1 QVVTSPFSRAKE
13 TAEAIRECLD
23 CDLREERDL
32 RERYFGELDGR
43 EDHAS
48 YAKVWALDAVSA
60 RHGEL
65 GVAERA
71 AAVVRR
77 LRKEISIRQ
86 RYYSGDDGQP
96 FPPSPS
102 VVVLV
107 SHGDALQLL
116 QCALA
121 GRPAEQHRSLPHL
134 ENCGIRVLRPP
145 PGEEGVREAGGDAE
159 EDERGGRGAEAA
171 AEAFRMTGARVF
183 RAPAGGEDDGGGR
196 GEGGGGADGER

>member
-1 QVVTSPFSRAKE
+1 
-13 TAEAIRECLD
+13 
-23 CDLREERDL
+23 RDL

-43 EDHAS
+43 EDQAS
-48 YAKVWALDAVSA
+48 YGKVWALDAVSA

-65 GVAERA
+65 GVEPAAQVAERA

-77 LRKEISIRQ
+77 VRREISIRQ
-86 RYYSGDDGQP
+86 RYYSGEDGQP
-96 FPPSPS
+96 FPPGPS
-102 VVVLV
+102 AVVLV

-145 PGEEGVREAGGDAE
+145 PGGEEDVREAGGDAAE
-159 EDERGGRGAEAA
+159 GGGSGVEGGAEAV

-183 RAPAGGEDDGGGR
+183 RAPAGGEEGDGGR
-196 GEGGGGADGER
+196 GEGGGGVDGGR